1 MNCNFAHITL
11 CYRATEIGISQPL
24 ASCVSWLFQFR
35 NYVRIHP
42 VSWWFQWMLLALQPG
57 SLSRSF
63 GRFPLLVSISQATGK
78 VRQGECVLCIFWI
91 SSVMKCSAT
100 RHTWSKVKEQAL
112 VPEAACVGGD
122 VCSWATLLTKWIKV
136 PSLCFSEPKKMALT
150 ESLCTQSIQASGPAL
165 LAQASGTV
173 QIMAYLIS
181 PMVCLIPPHLH
192 LSIIVWMIW
201 PLPTTTG
208 THTDTPTTGTSG
220 TETDLWVR
228 HVDFLHCFFFRF
240 IFSV

>member
-1 MNCNFAHITL
+1 MSPLYVLNQQCYEMFCNTTHLDESERTNF
-11 CYRATEIGISQPL
+11 SFW
-24 ASCVSWLFQFR
+24 SCMCRWGCMF
-35 NYVRIHP
+35 
-42 VSWWFQWMLLALQPG
+42 
-57 SLSRSF
+57 
-63 GRFPLLVSISQATGK
+63 
-78 VRQGECVLCIFWI
+78 
-91 SSVMKCSAT
+91 
-100 RHTWSKVKEQAL
+100 
-112 VPEAACVGGD
+112 
-122 VCSWATLLTKWIKV
+122 TKWIKV
-136 PSLCFSEPKKMALT
+136 PFLCFSEPKKMALT

-208 THTDTPTTGTSG
+208 THTDTPITGTSG

-228 HVDFLHCFFFRF
+228 HVDFLHCFF
-240 IFSV
+240 

>member
-1 MNCNFAHITL
+1 MFCNA
-11 CYRATEIGISQPL
+11 
-24 ASCVSWLFQFR
+24 
-35 NYVRIHP
+35 
-42 VSWWFQWMLLALQPG
+42 
-57 SLSRSF
+57 
-63 GRFPLLVSISQATGK
+63 
-78 VRQGECVLCIFWI
+78 
-91 SSVMKCSAT
+91 
-100 RHTWSKVKEQAL
+100 HTWSKVKEQAL
-112 VPEAACVGGD
+112 VPEAAYVDRGA
-122 VCSWATLLTKWIKV
+122 CSWAALLMKWINI
-136 PSLCFSEPKKMALT
+136 PLLCFSEPKKMALT

-173 QIMAYLIS
+173 QIMVYLIS

-228 HVDFLHCFFFRF
+228 HVDFLCWVFVLGFFFPCNHILYCGQSF
-240 IFSV
+240 FLFFLVK

>member
-1 MNCNFAHITL
+1 MC
-11 CYRATEIGISQPL
+11 
-24 ASCVSWLFQFR
+24 
-35 NYVRIHP
+35 IHP
-42 VSWWFQWMLLALQPG
+42 ISWWSQRRLLALQPPVKW
-57 SLSRSF
+57 LRQKAH
-63 GRFPLLVSISQATGK
+63 PASISQVTGM
-78 VRQGECVLCIFWI
+78 VRQGEWVLCMFQI
-91 SSVMKCSAT
+91 SSIMKCSAT
-100 RHTWSKVKEQAL
+100 PHTWSKVKEQTL
-112 VPEAACVGGD
+112 VPEAACVGGGA
-122 VCSWATLLTKWIKV
+122 CSQALFTKWIKV
-136 PSLCFSEPKKMALT
+136 PLLYFSEPKKMALT

-208 THTDTPTTGTSG
+208 THTDTPITGTSG

-228 HVDFLHCFFFRF
+228 HVDFLHCFFRLLFPL
-240 IFSV
+240 

>member
-1 MNCNFAHITL
+1 
-11 CYRATEIGISQPL
+11 
-24 ASCVSWLFQFR
+24 
-35 NYVRIHP
+35 
-42 VSWWFQWMLLALQPG
+42 
-57 SLSRSF
+57 
-63 GRFPLLVSISQATGK
+63 
-78 VRQGECVLCIFWI
+78 
-91 SSVMKCSAT
+91 
-100 RHTWSKVKEQAL
+100 
-112 VPEAACVGGD
+112 
-122 VCSWATLLTKWIKV
+122 
-136 PSLCFSEPKKMALT
+136 MALT

-192 LSIIVWMIW
+192 LNIIVWMIW

-228 HVDFLHCFFFRF
+228 HVDFLHCFLIFFFSCNYYVFCTYCLFVSGKIYLPFRGNLYNCQSSYSWWFYCRF
-240 IFSV
+240 TFVKVDWTVPLLHSKARLRRRRNPCSHSFIDDMDTQVSGRQG

>member
-1 MNCNFAHITL
+1 MKGVH
-11 CYRATEIGISQPL
+11 S
-24 ASCVSWLFQFR
+24 
-35 NYVRIHP
+35 
-42 VSWWFQWMLLALQPG
+42 M
-57 SLSRSF
+57 
-63 GRFPLLVSISQATGK
+63 
-78 VRQGECVLCIFWI
+78 FWI
-91 SSVMKCSAT
+91 KQCYEMFCT
-100 RHTWSKVKEQAL
+100 PYLEQRS
-112 VPEAACVGGD
+112 CVGGHE
-122 VCSWATLLTKWIKV
+122 CTWTALFTKWIKV
-136 PSLCFSEPKKMALT
+136 PFFYFSEPKKMALT

-228 HVDFLHCFFFRF
+228 HADFLHCFLRF
-240 IFSV
+240 LFPL

>member
-1 MNCNFAHITL
+1 MYQLI
-11 CYRATEIGISQPL
+11 
-24 ASCVSWLFQFR
+24 VS
-35 NYVRIHP
+35 
-42 VSWWFQWMLLALQPG
+42 ALQLRVYP
-57 SLSRSF
+57 SHQPVISAKTARSPAQLFKPLHQKSR
-63 GRFPLLVSISQATGK
+63 PASISQVTGI

-91 SSVMKCSAT
+91 SSVMKCSTAP
-100 RHTWSKVKEQAL
+100 HTWSKVKEQAL
-112 VPEAACVGGD
+112 VPEAARVGGGE
-122 VCSWATLLTKWIKV
+122 CSWAALLAKWIKV
-136 PSLCFSEPKKMALT
+136 PLLCFSEPKKMALT

-181 PMVCLIPPHLH
+181 PMVCLIPLHLH

-201 PLPTTTG
+201 PLPITTG

-228 HVDFLHCFFFRF
+228 HVDFLYFFF
-240 IFSV
+240 

>member
-1 MNCNFAHITL
+1 M
-11 CYRATEIGISQPL
+11 
-24 ASCVSWLFQFR
+24 
-35 NYVRIHP
+35 
-42 VSWWFQWMLLALQPG
+42 ALSEGSPG
-57 SLSRSF
+57 
-63 GRFPLLVSISQATGK
+63 SISQVTGM
-78 VRQGECVLCIFWI
+78 VRQMSPLYVLNQQCYEMFCNTTHLEQ
-91 SSVMKCSAT
+91 M
-100 RHTWSKVKEQAL
+100 KEQTL
-112 VPEAACVGGD
+112 VPEAARVDGGA
-122 VCSWATLLTKWIKV
+122 CSQGLFIKSIKV
-136 PSLCFSEPKKMALT
+136 PLLCFSEPKKMALT

-208 THTDTPTTGTSG
+208 THTDTPITGTSG

-228 HVDFLHCFFFRF
+228 HVDFLHFF
-240 IFSV
+240 

>member
-1 MNCNFAHITL
+1 MCFYPINL
-11 CYRATEIGISQPL
+11 WSQ
-24 ASCVSWLFQFR
+24 QR
-35 NYVRIHP
+35 
-42 VSWWFQWMLLALQPG
+42 LLALQP
-57 SLSRSF
+57 
-63 GRFPLLVSISQATGK
+63 LVRWLCQKAHPDSISQVTGMIG
-78 VRQGECVLCIFWI
+78 QGEWVLCMFWI
-91 SSVMKCSAT
+91 VSVMKCSAT
-100 RHTWSKVKEQAL
+100 SPNTHLEQSEEQSS
-112 VPEAACVGGD
+112 VPEAACVGGGA
-122 VCSWATLLTKWIKV
+122 CSHPLFTKWIKV
-136 PSLCFSEPKKMALT
+136 PLLCFSEPKKTALT

-228 HVDFLHCFFFRF
+228 HVDFLHLGFCYLGFCFPCNF
-240 IFSV
+240 IFWTGLFYLQFRYSLYGVCPSSCF

>member
-1 MNCNFAHITL
+1 MYQLIVSALQLRVYPSHQWVISVNAAHSPAQL
-11 CYRATEIGISQPL
+11 FKPANISQ
-24 ASCVSWLFQFR
+24 VTGI
-35 NYVRIHP
+35 VR
-42 VSWWFQWMLLALQPG
+42 
-57 SLSRSF
+57 RS
-63 GRFPLLVSISQATGK
+63 
-78 VRQGECVLCIFWI
+78 ECVLFWT
-91 SSVMKCSAT
+91 SSVMKCST
-100 RHTWSKVKEQAL
+100 TPHTWSKEKEQAL
-112 VPEAACVGGD
+112 VPETARVGGGAY
-122 VCSWATLLTKWIKV
+122 SWADLLAKWIKV
-136 PSLCFSEPKKMALT
+136 PLLCFSEPKKMALT

-228 HVDFLHCFFFRF
+228 HVDFLHFCSFVCFLGLFRF
-240 IFSV
+240 WGFF

>member
-1 MNCNFAHITL
+1 
-11 CYRATEIGISQPL
+11 
-24 ASCVSWLFQFR
+24 
-35 NYVRIHP
+35 
-42 VSWWFQWMLLALQPG
+42 
-57 SLSRSF
+57 
-63 GRFPLLVSISQATGK
+63 
-78 VRQGECVLCIFWI
+78 
-91 SSVMKCSAT
+91 
-100 RHTWSKVKEQAL
+100 
-112 VPEAACVGGD
+112 
-122 VCSWATLLTKWIKV
+122 
-136 PSLCFSEPKKMALT
+136 MALT

-208 THTDTPTTGTSG
+208 THTDTPITGTSG

-228 HVDFLHCFFFRF
+228 HVDFLHCFFRLLFSLLLYSVLWTGVFWLIKYTCHSDVAF
-240 IFSV
+240 IALLLMTLFQIYIFKSGLSYIFVHCKARESKGRVTRAFTAA

>member
-1 MNCNFAHITL
+1 
-11 CYRATEIGISQPL
+11 
-24 ASCVSWLFQFR
+24 
-35 NYVRIHP
+35 
-42 VSWWFQWMLLALQPG
+42 
-57 SLSRSF
+57 
-63 GRFPLLVSISQATGK
+63 
-78 VRQGECVLCIFWI
+78 
-91 SSVMKCSAT
+91 
-100 RHTWSKVKEQAL
+100 
-112 VPEAACVGGD
+112 
-122 VCSWATLLTKWIKV
+122 
-136 PSLCFSEPKKMALT
+136 MALT

-192 LSIIVWMIW
+192 LNIIVWMIW

-228 HVDFLHCFFFRF
+228 HVDFLHCFLIFFFFSCNYYVFCTYCLFVCFLVKYTCPSEVTF
-240 IFSV
+240 ITVSLATPDDFIADLHL

>member
-1 MNCNFAHITL
+1 
-11 CYRATEIGISQPL
+11 
-24 ASCVSWLFQFR
+24 
-35 NYVRIHP
+35 
-42 VSWWFQWMLLALQPG
+42 
-57 SLSRSF
+57 
-63 GRFPLLVSISQATGK
+63 
-78 VRQGECVLCIFWI
+78 
-91 SSVMKCSAT
+91 
-100 RHTWSKVKEQAL
+100 
-112 VPEAACVGGD
+112 
-122 VCSWATLLTKWIKV
+122 
-136 PSLCFSEPKKMALT
+136 MALT

-192 LSIIVWMIW
+192 LNIIVWMIW

-228 HVDFLHCFFFRF
+228 HVDFLHCFLIFFSHVTIMCF
-240 IFSV
+240 VHVVCLFVFW